1 MPSIDQVIVW
11 IVIGILAGTLVGR
24 LITWKKEGLGVWR
37 NRALGLTGALIGG
50 LLFRLVGF
58 FPDLD
63 RVSISLRDIVA
74 AVIGSFFVL
83 GVYWVATRQ

>member
-37 NRALGLTGALIGG
+37 NMALGLTGALIGG